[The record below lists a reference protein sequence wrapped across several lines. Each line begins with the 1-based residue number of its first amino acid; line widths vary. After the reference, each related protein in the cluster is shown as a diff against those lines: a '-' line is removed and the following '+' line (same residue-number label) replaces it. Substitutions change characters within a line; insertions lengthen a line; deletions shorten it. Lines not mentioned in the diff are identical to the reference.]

1 MPSGI
6 TATDG
11 MMYTGATPWHKLGV
25 QLDGEATAAEAIA
38 AAQMD
43 WTVITKPVYVRHVA
57 GGFEEIDGKAAILR
71 RDTEEVAWTDMVR
84 S

>member
-1 MPSGI
+1 MPAGI

-11 MMYTGATPWHKLGV
+11 MMYTGATPWHRLGV

-43 WTVITKPVYVRHVA
+43 WKVETQTVYQKKTEPYTVGMTEQQFGA
-57 GGFEEIDGKAAILR
+57 LR
-71 RDTEEVAWTDMVR
+71 
-84 S
+84 SY